1 MPQLSKHESLVEQY
15 DDVTPAEARKDTLGF
30 VSYNQLRTIASQYD
44 LASNSDDT
52 ADLRRKLAN
61 IGMFVGGVGD
71 DNVYRLTADGEEHV
85 AKVE

>member
-1 MPQLSKHESLVEQY
+1 MPQLTKHGSLIEQY
-15 DDVTPAEARKDTLGF
+15 DDVTPAEAREDTLGF
-30 VSYNQLRTIASQYD
+30 VNYNKLREIASRYG

-71 DNVYRLTADGEEHV
+71 DNVYRLTEDGEEHV
-85 AKVE
+85 ARVE

>member
-15 DDVTPAEARKDTLGF
+15 PDETPAEAREDTLGF
-30 VSYNQLRTIASQYD
+30 VSHNQLRAIASRFD

-61 IGMFVGGVGD
+61 IGLFVGGVGD
-71 DNVYRLTADGEEHV
+71 DNVYRLTEGGQEHV
-85 AKVE
+85 AKIE